1 MLVSRQL
8 LVDDKLMPKHEQPV
22 AEYLETI
29 SVSQAF
35 LSEESVSEPSEREVN
50 TQQAIIS
57 KTMRNFSTVSK

>member
-1 MLVSRQL
+1 MS
-8 LVDDKLMPKHEQPV
+8 KHEQPV

-35 LSEESVSEPSEREVN
+35 LSEESMSEPAEREVN
-50 TQQAIIS
+50 IQQAIVS